1 MIAAPS
7 HLPPDAQRLLLRRL
21 YQSRCYSLSKN
32 RLYFTVFREDN
43 EAGLLWEKVTGVP
56 RSHVFRLGEKENFRQ
71 MGETG
76 PCGPSRAGVARVT

>member
-1 MIAAPS
+1 
-7 HLPPDAQRLLLRRL
+7 
-21 YQSRCYSLSKN
+21 
-32 RLYFTVFREDN
+32 VFREDN

-76 PCGPSRAGVARVT
+76 PCGPSRAGVAPAT